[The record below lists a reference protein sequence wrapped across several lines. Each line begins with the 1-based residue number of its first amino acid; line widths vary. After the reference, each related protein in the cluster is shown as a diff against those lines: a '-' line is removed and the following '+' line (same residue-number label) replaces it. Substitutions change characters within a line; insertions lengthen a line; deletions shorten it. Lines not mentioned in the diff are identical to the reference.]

1 MAQDDEN
8 VVILEEAEFEQDEET
23 VPLEEQDSSDS
34 EYMVSLDELEPV
46 AVEQPVDAQ
55 EEAKKSKK
63 KLFIFGGAAG
73 AFVITLAIVL
83 FFVFRGEKKPPIDE
97 KQIVKDIEEHYESQ
111 KFGSSKID
119 DMIAKANL
127 LYEKGNKFEALKIY
141 ENIAVYNQSLSNY
154 NLGVSQMRQG
164 KFEDALESFKKAIAN
179 DENVAISAINAA
191 VS

>member
-1 MAQDDEN
+1 MAKNDDEN
-8 VVILEEAEFEQDEET
+8 VVILEEADFDQDEET
-23 VPLEEQDSSDS
+23 ESLDDQEDGDGDGL
-34 EYMVSLDELEPV
+34 VSLDELEPV

-73 AFVITLAIVL
+73 AFVIILAIVL

-179 DENVAISAINAA
+179 D
-191 VS
+191 